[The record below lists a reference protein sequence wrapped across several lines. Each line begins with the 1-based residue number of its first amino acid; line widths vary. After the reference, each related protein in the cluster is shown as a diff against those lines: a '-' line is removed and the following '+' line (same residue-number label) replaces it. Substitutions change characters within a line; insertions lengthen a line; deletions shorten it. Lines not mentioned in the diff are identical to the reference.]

1 MYIIYPQL
9 YVLFNVDV
17 MNRYNY
23 NPHKY
28 SSVFSLQKLDGAKVM
43 KICTDNGSEKVLVFN
58 GTCNN
63 KTYLVKPDNNT
74 EQARCKLERQ
84 RESRQTFDIA
94 FSCYLVRVCDSR
106 PKQKTER
113 FYYANNAID
122 EMYDSILL

>member
-1 MYIIYPQL
+1 
-9 YVLFNVDV
+9 

-23 NPHKY
+23 DPHKF

-43 KICTDNGSEKVLVFN
+43 KICTDNESEKVLVFN

-74 EQARCKLERQ
+74 AQAKCKLERQ
-84 RESRQTFDIA
+84 RESRQTCVIV

-106 PKQKTER
+106 LKQRIER
-113 FYYANNAID
+113 FYYANSAID
-122 EMYDSILL
+122 GLYYSVILL